1 MVSNTILFRKV
12 GSEWM
17 RRNPVVKILQLKEMF
32 DKIEPLLDSP
42 IIVQEMEKE
51 KKGVKNRFERI
62 S

>member
-1 MVSNTILFRKV
+1 
-12 GSEWM
+12 M